1 MSDKYIDKAITR
13 IAFAIVMADGQATDE
28 EIKEMTESLVAF
40 DVSPETSIEVI
51 NENSDI
57 KELFTAA
64 IEDVMVVA
72 EHGSEEL
79 KAHLFAMAVNLMLAD
94 GEIDELELE
103 FISVMKTV
111 WELGEDE

>member
-51 NENSDI
+51 NENSAG
-57 KELFTAA
+57 F
-64 IEDVMVVA
+64 
-72 EHGSEEL
+72 
-79 KAHLFAMAVNLMLAD
+79 
-94 GEIDELELE
+94 
-103 FISVMKTV
+103 
-111 WELGEDE
+111 